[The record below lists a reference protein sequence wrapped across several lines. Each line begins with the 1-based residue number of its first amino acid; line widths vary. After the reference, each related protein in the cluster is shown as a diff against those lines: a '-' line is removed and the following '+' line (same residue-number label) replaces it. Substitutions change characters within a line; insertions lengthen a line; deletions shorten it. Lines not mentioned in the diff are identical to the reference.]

1 MVGTQELK
9 IWKCLRIK
17 NEPIQNVKLVIRRFQ
32 KLKCSK
38 VLKNLKDNLIK
49 NIAKS
54 IEDKLIKRLEA
65 LKRNW
70 NQRVP
75 EKLKAL
81 KGTNKWFPRTK
92 QNKTVFM
99 FGFIFCCFTHVRFV
113 SFICRCRIVTL
124 TVSIASAQLL
134 L

>member
-1 MVGTQELK
+1 MF
-9 IWKCLRIK
+9 
-17 NEPIQNVKLVIRRFQ
+17 KLVIKRFQ

-75 EKLKAL
+75 ETLKAL

-92 QNKTVFM
+92 KKQFLCLAS
-99 FGFIFCCFTHVRFV
+99 FFV
-113 SFICRCRIVTL
+113 VGSFHLSVD
-124 TVSIASAQLL
+124 VE
-134 L
+134 